1 MARLMAAKCRLCRRE
16 GLKLFLKGT
25 RCDSAKCAYTKRDYP
40 PGKRSW
46 RHGRPSDYA
55 LQLRE
60 KQKVKRYYGL
70 SERQFRVVFARA
82 SKTRGNTGMALLS
95 MLERRLDNVLYLSGL
110 VSSRPA
116 ARQLIAHGHIIMN
129 NRRSKTASQVLKSDD
144 VVTFSKDEGI
154 QKMVVASLEMTKSR
168 TRPGWME
175 VVDAPPSIRVIAAP
189 SRDEISVPTEEQLI
203 VELLSK

>member
-1 MARLMAAKCRLCRRE
+1 MARLMEAKCRLCRRE
-16 GLKLFLKGT
+16 GLKLFLKGP
-25 RCDSAKCAYTKRDYP
+25 RCDSAKCSFTKRDYP

-46 RHGRPSDYA
+46 RHSRPSDYA

-82 SKTRGNTGMALLS
+82 SKIRGNTGFALLS

-110 VSSRPA
+110 ITARPA
-116 ARQLIAHGHIIMN
+116 ARQMIVHGHILLN
-129 NRRSKTASQVLKSDD
+129 GRRASTPSQALKSDD

-154 QKMVVASLEMTKSR
+154 LKLVAQALEVTKTRS
-168 TRPGWME
+168 RPGWIE
-175 VVDAPPSIRVIAAP
+175 VVEEPASVRVISEPA
-189 SRDEISVPTEEQLI
+189 RDDISVPTQEQLI